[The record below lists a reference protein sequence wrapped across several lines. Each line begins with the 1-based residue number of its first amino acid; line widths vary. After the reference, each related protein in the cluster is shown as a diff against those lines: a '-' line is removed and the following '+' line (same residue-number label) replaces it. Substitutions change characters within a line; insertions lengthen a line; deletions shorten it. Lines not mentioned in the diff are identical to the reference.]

1 MQAPR
6 QLSNR
11 GKAFDQMKRLLLI
24 FVFAALCLCSSA
36 FTVEAPSSLAQSA
49 PNEYNVGLGESI
61 KAVGIIRNLSDEEL
75 LETVQRQTFR
85 YFWHY
90 AHPNSG
96 MARER
101 SNTVKADFYWDFI
114 NEANDEPN
122 LSKGTFGPEACAVGG
137 TGFGILATL
146 VAVERR
152 WVSREAALDRLIQ
165 IADFLTKAD
174 SYHGIYPHFIN
185 GDTGKTIAFSELDDA
200 ADVVETSYLMM
211 GLLSARA
218 YFDGNTPKERYL
230 VKRINEMW
238 DAANWNWHAQNDS
251 KRLFWHWSPKNG
263 FDMNFPVKGWN
274 EALITY
280 IISAASGRHSVS
292 KEVYE
297 RTWVSP
303 RNWRNGKSYFGYNL
317 PLGNSY
323 GGGPLFFSQYTF
335 MGVDPNN
342 LTDDHGIDYA
352 EQTRNHTLIN
362 RAYSI
367 DNPKKYR
374 GYSEKSWGLTAGDS
388 VKGYV
393 DHSPVDDRGVIQPTA
408 ALSSMPYTP
417 SFSMQ
422 ALRYFYEEK
431 GEKLWS
437 NYGFL
442 AIDQGPIIVMIE
454 NYRTGLLW
462 KIFMNIPE
470 IQDGM
475 KKLGFSSPYFMQRLG
490 VRLPEK

>member
-1 MQAPR
+1 
-6 QLSNR
+6 
-11 GKAFDQMKRLLLI
+11 MKRLLII
-24 FVFAALCLCSSA
+24 FAFAAQCLWSSA
-36 FTVEAPSSLAQSA
+36 LAVNAQRSLTQSKLD
-49 PNEYNVGLGESI
+49 EYNVGPGEAI
-61 KAVGIIRNLSDEEL
+61 KTVGIIKNLSDEEL

-137 TGFGILATL
+137 TGFGILVTL
-146 VAVERR
+146 VAVERN
-152 WVSREAALDRLIQ
+152 WISREAALDRLIQ

-185 GDTGKTIAFSELDDA
+185 GDSGKAIAFDRLDDG

-218 YFDGNTPKERYL
+218 YFNGNTVKERYL
-230 VKRINEMW
+230 VRRINEMW
-238 DAANWNWHAQNDS
+238 NAANWSWHVNNDN
-251 KRLFWHWSPKNG
+251 RLLWHWSPRNG
-263 FDMNFPVKGWN
+263 FDRNFPVKGWN

-280 IISAASGRHSVS
+280 IISASSSRHPISR
-292 KEVYE
+292 EVYE
-297 RTWVSP
+297 NPCVNTRS
-303 RNWRNGKSYFGYNL
+303 WRNGKSYYGYNL
-317 PLGNSY
+317 PLGNSN

-367 DNPKKYR
+367 DNPKRYK
-374 GYSEKSWGLTAGDS
+374 GYSEKAWGLTAGDS

-393 DHSPVDDRGVIQPTA
+393 AHSPGEDRGVIQPTA

-431 GEKLWS
+431 G
-437 NYGFL
+437 
-442 AIDQGPIIVMIE
+442 
-454 NYRTGLLW
+454 
-462 KIFMNIPE
+462 
-470 IQDGM
+470 
-475 KKLGFSSPYFMQRLG
+475 
-490 VRLPEK
+490 